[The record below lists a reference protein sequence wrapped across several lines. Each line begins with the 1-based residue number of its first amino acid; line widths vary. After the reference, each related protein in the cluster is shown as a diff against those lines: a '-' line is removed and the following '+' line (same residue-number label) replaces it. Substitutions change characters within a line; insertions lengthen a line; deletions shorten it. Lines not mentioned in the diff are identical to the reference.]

1 MKSLIS
7 LRNDLHWRIQDI
19 EQRLPN
25 ARMFDREKM
34 IVRQEC
40 YGAMLQKI
48 EKCIEEQDRIV
59 LNAAKKLVR
68 KIIAKIE
75 V

>member
-7 LRNDLHWRIQDI
+7 LRNDLTWRIRDI
-19 EQRLPN
+19 ETRLPS

-34 IVRQEC
+34 VIRQEC
-40 YGAMLQKI
+40 YGAILQKV
-48 EKCIEEQDRIV
+48 EKCIDEQDRMIA
-59 LNAAKKLVR
+59 NAAKKLVR
-68 KIIAKIE
+68 KLIAEMK

>member
-40 YGAMLQKI
+40 YGAILQKI